1 MKLSLP
7 ATADCSAPAINGR
20 RWAMAMSRTP
30 VEVTFLGHSTVLIEL
45 AGRRILTDPVLFDR
59 VWFLGRVRAPIEPE
73 LTRDIDL
80 ALVSHLHLDHF
91 DRRSLALL
99 GSGVRLVVP
108 KGAGALLRSMGFER
122 VEELKP
128 SESSDGDGVAIRATH
143 AAHGGFRPPFGPAA
157 DAVGFLIEA
166 GGARIYFAGDT
177 DLFPAMADLAPGL
190 DLAFVPVWGWGP
202 RLGPGHLD
210 PRRAAAAVRLLQP
223 RFAVPIHWGTFWTK
237 GLLRMGRGR
246 LTEPP
251 LEFAE
256 LVAESAPG
264 TTVIVLAPGDRIDL
278 EL

>member
-1 MKLSLP
+1 
-7 ATADCSAPAINGR
+7 
-20 RWAMAMSRTP
+20 MAQSPTP
-30 VEVTFLGHSTVLIEL
+30 VRVTFLGHSTVLIEF
-45 AGRRILTDPVLFDR
+45 AGCRILTDPVLFDR
-59 VWFLGRVRAPIEPE
+59 VWFLGRVRAPVDPE
-73 LTRDIDL
+73 VTRDIDV

-108 KGAGALLRSMGFER
+108 NGAGALVRSMGFER
-122 VEELKP
+122 VEELTQG
-128 SESSDGDGVAIRATH
+128 ESSDVDGIAIRATH
-143 AAHGGFRPPFGPAA
+143 AAHGGFRPPFGPGA
-157 DAVGFLIEA
+157 DAVGFQIEA

-210 PRRAAAAVRLLQP
+210 PRRAAAAVRLLRP
-223 RFAVPIHWGTFWTK
+223 RYAVPIHWGTFWTT
-237 GLLRMGRGR
+237 GLRRMRGSR

-256 LVAESAPG
+256 HVAESAPG

>member
-1 MKLSLP
+1 
-7 ATADCSAPAINGR
+7 
-20 RWAMAMSRTP
+20 MAQSPTP
-30 VEVTFLGHSTVLIEL
+30 VGVTFLGHSTVLIEL
-45 AGRRILTDPVLFDR
+45 EGRRIMTDPVLFNR
-59 VWFLGRVRAPIEPE
+59 VWFLGRVPAPIDPE
-73 LTRDIDL
+73 LTRDIEF

-99 GSGVRLVVP
+99 VTGVRLVVP
-108 KGAGALLRSMGFER
+108 KGAGGLVLSMGFER
-122 VEELKP
+122 CEELAP
-128 SESSDGDGVAIRATH
+128 GESAARDGITMRATH
-143 AAHGGFRPPFGPAA
+143 AAHSGFRPPFGPEAS
-157 DAVGFLIEA
+157 AVGFVIDA

-210 PRRAAAAVRLLQP
+210 PRRAAAAVRLLRP
-223 RFAVPIHWGTFWTK
+223 RYVVPIHWGTFWTT
-237 GLLRMGRGR
+237 GLRRVGSGR

-256 LVAESAPG
+256 LVAESTPG